1 MCAYTE
7 ELGMFFQQIKFST
20 NYVLQSLEKEWTHYH
35 RKMLLLLMLSL
46 TNQHL
51 NFQIKIV

>member
-35 RKMLLLLMLSL
+35 RKILLLLMLSL

>member
-20 NYVLQSLEKEWTHYH
+20 NYVLQSSEKEWTHYH
-35 RKMLLLLMLSL
+35 M
-46 TNQHL
+46 
-51 NFQIKIV
+51 KIFTSVDVDFYPPKFEFSN